1 MDILKAFSLFD
12 PDRPIN
18 VQGTQENPLFQA
30 NQVGELLGIVNINK
44 NLQSYDGTYKTT
56 LMCKTNGGMQQHNF
70 LTERG
75 LYRLVG
81 RSRKPIAEKF
91 QEWIFDVV
99 KEFRIKGVY
108 KLQEEREIDR
118 KLFKRQMILNR
129 SNILKE
135 AHNGKNIVYIC
146 KMKDCEKTQDKFI
159 IKIGSTQNIKER
171 LKCIE
176 REYNITE
183 PILLDVI
190 ECNSHTKL
198 ENMIH
203 KDITLQSHK
212 YDNNIKK
219 NSNGSRETYIVTDEL
234 YEEFLKIIKK
244 LKLKISDDIDKMIEL
259 EKLKIENEIII
270 LQRQRLEIQQKK
282 IELDYKEKELDVLKN
297 KNVNYIEEKNKHSE
311 EPSDNSDTENSGIS
325 SSQEQSDQ
333 LSENDDVV
341 NEEKDPD
348 DDEEVQQSNRQNKIQ
363 YVTPRNNSLRVPKVC
378 QYSTEDLKTPIRIYD
393 SPIEVERLN
402 DNVTQHAMRLA
413 YLKNTIYKGYRWLYI
428 KRNEEPPAEIPPT
441 VISNCKSTEVR
452 FIAMIDVKRTKILQV
467 FATQKEAVEARNLK
481 CNSFTRAIQ
490 KQSLS
495 SGHYW
500 NFFDACPIEWR
511 EEYLKTNQL
520 PEKHIYPTGKI
531 IQQIDP
537 ITMKVIETF
546 RSKRDVVRRFQVSYN
561 KLGAIVNTDEL
572 YSGHYWKEIEDPQQD
587 QANNNSTE
595 II

>member
-12 PDRPIN
+12 EEHDIN
-18 VQGTQENPLFQA
+18 IQGTPEDPLFQA
-30 NQVGELLGIVNINK
+30 NQIGNLLGLTNIHK
-44 NLQSYDGTYKTT
+44 SIQDFTDKDKVLTTSYTRLGGAQKT
-56 LMCKTNGGMQQHNF
+56 MF
-70 LTERG
+70 LTETG
-75 LYRLVG
+75 LYKLLTN
-81 RSRKPIAEKF
+81 SRKPIAKVF
-91 QEWIFDVV
+91 HNWIVEV
-99 KEFRIKGVY
+99 IKEIRNNGIYQLK
-108 KLQEEREIDR
+108 KDNEIDR
-118 KLFKRQMILNR
+118 HLFKQKMLISM
-129 SNILKE
+129 SNSLKDS
-135 AHNGKNIVYIC
+135 HDTKNLVYIC
-146 KMKDCEKTQDKFI
+146 KMKDDDENPENFI
-159 IKIGSTQNIKER
+159 IKIGSTQNIRER
-171 LKCIE
+171 LGNIS
-176 REYNITE
+176 RDYNIIE

-190 ECNSHTKL
+190 QCEDHTKL

-203 KDITLQSHK
+203 KNDIFQK
-212 YDNNIKK
+212 YKYNKIIKR
-219 NSNGSRETYIVTDEL
+219 NGNVSRETYLVNDAL
-234 YEEFLKIIKK
+234 YKNLLTIIKEIKMKIPSQSLEKTIELRK
-244 LKLKISDDIDKMIEL
+244 LDIENERLSIEKENLRKENETIVLKQREIDLKQKEIDLKQKEIEL
-259 EKLKIENEIII
+259 EIQKYKNSQNEFIET
-270 LQRQRLEIQQKK
+270 K
-282 IELDYKEKELDVLKN
+282 
-297 KNVNYIEEKNKHSE
+297 E
-311 EPSDNSDTENSGIS
+311 EP
-325 SSQEQSDQ
+325 DQ
-333 LSENDDVV
+333 LPDDNDDY
-341 NEEKDPD
+341 EELP
-348 DDEEVQQSNRQNKIQ
+348 QPNTKIQ

-378 QYSTEDLKTPIRIYD
+378 QYSPEDLKTPIRIYD
-393 SPIEVERLN
+393 SPIEVERLH
-402 DNVTQHAMRLA
+402 DNISQPAMRLA
-413 YLKNTIYKGYRWLYI
+413 YTKNTIYKGYRWLYI
-428 KRNEEPPAEIPPT
+428 KRNEEPPVEIPPT